1 MSIHKSIFIF
11 AMAWALL
18 LGAPASSL
26 AQTKYETWGEV
37 AAAMKVTFDKA
48 IEDYG
53 KGKSDEAYNWIDDAY
68 FQFYEK
74 EGFERNVKGRVSGK
88 RVSAVE
94 YKFLIIK
101 QNIRKGEA
109 FEKVKA
115 DIEILSTWCLEDAE
129 KLDAKVAAK
138 KQAQAAAAAAEAQA
152 LGPSEASQLAQADP
166 QGQAETQTQG
176 PSPSPQASLADQG
189 LEEDG
194 HDWDTFFYSFG
205 TLVREGVEAI
215 LVIAAIAAYLLR
227 MGNKKSV
234 SVVYWSGLAAL
245 VVSALAAI
253 ALQYLLDLD
262 GANQEIIEGSTM
274 ILATVVLFCVSN
286 WMFSKA
292 EAEVWKDYIQSKVQK
307 AVTTGSAFA
316 LGAASFLAV
325 FREGA
330 ETILFY
336 QSILAQAGSDTS
348 MVWYGFSVGC
358 LVLVIVFLIIRH
370 GTMKLP
376 LKPFFMATSILMF
389 IMSIVFVGGGIKELQ
404 EGNLI
409 PVTLIEGFPTIE
421 ILKVYPTVQTL
432 TPQLF
437 LVALTILSIVIIHKR
452 NRKFV
457 AQQALSNG

>member
-1 MSIHKSIFIF
+1 MSINKQISIFII
-11 AMAWALL
+11 ALAL
-18 LGAPASSL
+18 ILGASSGGQ

-37 AAAMKVTFDKA
+37 AAAMKVTFDNA

-74 EGFERNVKGRVSGK
+74 EGFERNVKGRISGK

-94 YKFLIIK
+94 YKFVIIK
-101 QNIRKGEA
+101 QNIRKGEP

-115 DIEILSTWCLEDAE
+115 DIDILATWCIEDAE
-129 KLDAKVAAK
+129 KLDAKVAAQR
-138 KQAQAAAAAAEAQA
+138 QAKAAAAAAETQAAAQT
-152 LGPSEASQLAQADP
+152 GAQE
-166 QGQAETQTQG
+166 QGQTDTAQVTQTGQSG
-176 PSPSPQASLADQG
+176 ESGQAPEAIEEAG
-189 LEEDG
+189 L
-194 HDWDTFFYSFG
+194 DWDTFFYSFG

-234 SVVYWSGLAAL
+234 RVVYWSGVAA
-245 VVSALAAI
+245 VVASALAAI
-253 ALQYLLDLD
+253 ALQYLLDLG
-262 GANQEIIEGSTM
+262 GANQEIIEGATM

-292 EAEVWKDYIQSKVQK
+292 EAEVWKEYITSKVQK

-336 QSILAQAGSDTS
+336 QSILSQAGSDTS
-348 MVWYGFSVGC
+348 MVWYGFTVGAV
-358 LVLVIVFLIIRH
+358 VLVIVFLIIRH

-404 EGNLI
+404 EGNVV

-421 ILKVYPTVQTL
+421 LLKVYPTVQTL

-437 LVALTILSIVIIHKR
+437 LIALTILSIVIIHKR
-452 NRKFV
+452 NRKFL
-457 AQQALSNG
+457 AQQTATNG

>member
-1 MSIHKSIFIF
+1 MSINKIIPIF
-11 AMAWALL
+11 ALAFLL
-18 LGAPASSL
+18 FAPVGAQ

-37 AAAMKVTFDKA
+37 AAAMKVTFDNA
-48 IEDYG
+48 IADYG

-74 EGFERNVKGRVSGK
+74 EGFERNVKGRISGK

-94 YKFLIIK
+94 YKFVIIK
-101 QNIRKGEA
+101 QNIRKGEP

-115 DIEILSTWCLEDAE
+115 DIDTLATWCIEDAE
-129 KLDAKVAAK
+129 KLDAKVAAQR
-138 KQAQAAAAAAEAQA
+138 QAKAAAEAAAGGTQVAAQTGAQAEGQAQSQAAAAPAAED
-152 LGPSEASQLAQADP
+152 LG
-166 QGQAETQTQG
+166 
-176 PSPSPQASLADQG
+176 
-189 LEEDG
+189 DG
-194 HDWDTFFYSFG
+194 GRDWDSFFYSFG

-234 SVVYWSGLAAL
+234 AVVYWAGVAA
-245 VVSALAAI
+245 VVASALAAI
-253 ALQYLLDLD
+253 ALQYLLDLG
-262 GANQEIIEGSTM
+262 GANQEIIEGATM

-292 EAEVWKDYIQSKVQK
+292 EAEVWKEYITSKVQK

-316 LGAASFLAV
+316 LAAASFLAV

-336 QSILAQAGSDTS
+336 QSILSQAGSDTS
-348 MVWYGFSVGC
+348 MVWFGFGVGAV
-358 LVLVIVFLIIRH
+358 VLVIVFLIIRH

-404 EGNLI
+404 EGNVV

-421 ILKVYPTVQTL
+421 LLKVYPTVQTL

-437 LVALTILSIVIIHKR
+437 LIALTILSIVIIHRR
-452 NRKFV
+452 NRKFL
-457 AQQALSNG
+457 AQQAVANG